1 LRLKVIRHADFQ
13 HVVDVLEGVECIL
26 DMQCLGA
33 NLQRRDR
40 NRQQLRR
47 CGPGVCGLRLAYRVV
62 SCGTRSRDLSICGVP
77 RSINLTVG
85 PPTGRRDIGG
95 GVGAGLFELA
105 AQLLYGLFVC
115 RPLGRPFKLL
125 LRSLRPRGAGLFT
138 RCGGRPRGFRGVC
151 PGHRRH
157 RVGVELVLVGDNSI
171 FLASRGYSVT
181 GLDGSTA
188 AIEQARS
195 RAAEA
200 GVTVAHHFAV
210 TTDDAKLEI

>member
-1 LRLKVIRHADFQ
+1 LFTGCGH
-13 HVVDVLEGVECIL
+13 
-26 DMQCLGA
+26 LGG
-33 NLQRRDR
+33 R
-40 NRQQLRR
+40 
-47 CGPGVCGLRLAYRVV
+47 VC
-62 SCGTRSRDLSICGVP
+62 
-77 RSINLTVG
+77 
-85 PPTGRRDIGG
+85 
-95 GVGAGLFELA
+95 AGLFELA